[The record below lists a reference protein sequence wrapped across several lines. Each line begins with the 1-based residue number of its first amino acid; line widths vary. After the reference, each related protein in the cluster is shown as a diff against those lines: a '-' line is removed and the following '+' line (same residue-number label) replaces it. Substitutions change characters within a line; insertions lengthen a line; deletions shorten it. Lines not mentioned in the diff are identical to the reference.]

1 MCTNVSEGC
10 ISTVLLCELRRRQNE
25 KESDIDGKDFA
36 GIGVTIAWISALIFI
51 SRMLLV
57 SQRYLVAQALETGL
71 PPLSLT
77 EA

>member
-1 MCTNVSEGC
+1 MKKSD
-10 ISTVLLCELRRRQNE
+10 
-25 KESDIDGKDFA
+25 SDIDGKDLS
-36 GIGVTIAWISALIFI
+36 GIGGTIAEISALIFI